1 LSIVIAKLD
10 QRARWL
16 FRVPKQGGQAPEP
29 GASKVIKMLYH
40 IVTEKG
46 KHRPPQI
53 FFQPRQQSHSFF
65 PPLPPTISNPR
76 QLPLSPVC
84 LWTPANRHVNQ
95 LQNKSSIFF
104 RQGKQ
109 KKEMQ
114 QKKNITP
121 PYITREIILKRRIY
135 YETYSAG
142 ENYTVK
148 SMSLKL
154 YFMFWQP
161 LEASSDYGLSARPPP
176 R

>member
-1 LSIVIAKLD
+1 MSIVIAKLD

-114 QKKNITP
+114 QKKHSAALYYKGNNTKKT
-121 PYITREIILKRRIY
+121 YILRNLQRRR
-135 YETYSAG
+135 
-142 ENYTVK
+142 
-148 SMSLKL
+148 KL
-154 YFMFWQP
+154 YSQIDVIKTI
-161 LEASSDYGLSARPPP
+161 LHVLAAS
-176 R
+176 